1 MTPKSD
7 LIQEYI
13 YKAQKE
19 LAQKVWNGV
28 EFILRNQID
37 NPIEG
42 DITLEKLRERH
53 IISFVYDK
61 VLPPPRIKVD
71 EKNIY
76 CEIDSDFLG
85 VRQGGYIITLNG
97 NRIGID
103 TYILENTRQEYIDY
117 SRVNTEKN

>member
-1 MTPKSD
+1 MSD
-7 LIQEYI
+7 LMQEYI

-19 LAQKVWNGV
+19 LAQKVWNGM

-53 IISFVYDK
+53 IISFVYHK
-61 VLPPPRIKVD
+61 VLPSPRIIKKD

-76 CEIDSDFLG
+76 LEIDSDFLG
-85 VRQGGYIITLNG
+85 VRQGGYIITPNG

-117 SRVNTEKN
+117 SRVDSEKN